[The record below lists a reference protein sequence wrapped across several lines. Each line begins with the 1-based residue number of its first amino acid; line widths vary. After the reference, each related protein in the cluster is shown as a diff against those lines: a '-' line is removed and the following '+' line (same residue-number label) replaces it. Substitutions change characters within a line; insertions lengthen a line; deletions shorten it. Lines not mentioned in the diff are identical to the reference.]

1 MAIQQRDAL
10 PVSSEG
16 NVESLGTDSGAPVK
30 IGGVYSTS
38 PVAASSGQRRD
49 VEVTARGSV
58 FVAIKDTGNTPVAIT
73 AASVSTQQGAGT
85 IGLNALV
92 FGYKS
97 DGVGWRADTRP
108 VSVSRIVSAAATTN
122 GTSAK
127 ASAGDLHR
135 IRGYNAAA
143 AVRYLKVYNKA
154 SAPTVGTDTPVL
166 TYALAPLS
174 IFDIELGGFYF
185 ATGIAYAMTT
195 GSADADTGALT
206 AADVVGLNITY
217 T

>member
-30 IGGVYSTS
+30 IGGVFTTS
-38 PVAASSGQRRD
+38 PVAATTGQRRD
-49 VEVTARGSV
+49 IEVTTRGSM
-58 FVAIKDTGNTPVAIT
+58 FVTLKDTGNTTVGVAAAGVT
-73 AASVSTQQGAGT
+73 AAIGASTVTLA
-85 IGLNALV
+85 ASA
-92 FGYKS
+92 FSYKS
-97 DGVGWRADTRP
+97 DGTAWRADTRP
-108 VSVSRIVSAAATTN
+108 ASVSRIVSAAASTN
-122 GTSAK
+122 ATSAK

-135 IRGYNAAA
+135 IRGYNASA
-143 AVRYLKVYNKA
+143 AVRYLKIYNKA

-166 TYALAPLS
+166 TYALAPS
-174 IFDIELGGFYF
+174 REFDINVAGFYF
-185 ATGIAYAMTT
+185 STGIAYALTT

-206 AADVVGLNITY
+206 LADVVGLNITY

>member
-1 MAIQQRDAL
+1 MAIQTRDAL
-10 PVSSEG
+10 PVSVEG
-16 NVESLGTDSGAPVK
+16 NTESLGTDTGGPIK
-30 IGGVYSTS
+30 IGGVFTTS

-49 VEVTARGSV
+49 IEVTTRGSV
-58 FVAIKDTGNTPVAIT
+58 FVTLKDSGNTTVGIAAAGVT
-73 AASVSTQQGAGT
+73 AAIGASTVT
-85 IGLNALV
+85 IATSS

-97 DGVGWRADTRP
+97 DGTAWRADTRP
-108 VSVSRIVSAAATTN
+108 ALASRIVSAAASTN
-122 GTSAK
+122 ATSAK

-143 AVRYLKVYNKA
+143 AVRYLKIYNKA

-166 TYALAPLS
+166 TYALAPS
-174 IFDIELGGFYF
+174 REFDINVGGFYF
-185 ATGIAYAMTT
+185 STGIAYAMTT

-206 AADVVGLNITY
+206 AADVVGLNVTY